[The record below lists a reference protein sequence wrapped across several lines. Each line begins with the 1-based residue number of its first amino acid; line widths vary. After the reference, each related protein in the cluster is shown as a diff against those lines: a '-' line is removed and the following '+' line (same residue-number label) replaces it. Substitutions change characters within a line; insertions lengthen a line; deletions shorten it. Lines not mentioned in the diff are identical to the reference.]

1 MSIGMY
7 QASVPV
13 LVRALGSLRHLLAK
27 AAVHCESKKIDQA
40 ALIGF
45 RLYPD
50 MRPLSFQ
57 VQVACDMSKGCIA
70 RLAGVD
76 APKFEDNEQTFAD
89 FDARIDKT
97 LAFIKS
103 VGPAQIDGTEGKA
116 VVLKTPR
123 GDMNFEG
130 LGYLQGFVIP
140 NVYFHTATTYNIL
153 RHNGVEIGKMDFLG
167 KP

>member
-13 LVRALGSLRHLLAK
+13 LTRALGNLRHLMDK
-27 AAVHCESKKIDQA
+27 AATHCEARKIDQA

-76 APKFEDNEQTFAD
+76 APKFEDNEQSFSD
-89 FDARIDKT
+89 FVARIEKT
-97 LAFIKS
+97 LAFIHS
-103 VGPAQIDGTEGKA
+103 VNAAQIDGTEAKA

-123 GDMNFEG
+123 GDMHFEG
-130 LGYLQGFVIP
+130 LSYLQGFVIP
-140 NVYFHTATTYNIL
+140 NVYFHSATAYNIL